1 MRGFPQQGSMTAG
14 AGVPDSSSSD
24 GFTSSSANGIQ
35 TGDTGSATLAQAV
48 GFLNI
53 LVGLMLVAA
62 ILFFVGG
69 FMGWITRL
77 GLTGRDQG
85 LKFMSWGVS
94 ILFVLV
100 VGLALI
106 RFVQFH
112 TQLVLTLL
120 AVALVALA
128 AYVAIQVA
136 KSSGETEDAKH

>member
-1 MRGFPQQGSMTAG
+1 MTAG

-24 GFTSSSANGIQ
+24 TFTSNGVNGIQ
-35 TGDTGSATLAQAV
+35 AGDGGSASLAQAV

-53 LVGLMLVAA
+53 LVGFMLVAA

-120 AVALVALA
+120 ALALVALA

-136 KSSGETEDAKH
+136 KSSGEAEDTKH